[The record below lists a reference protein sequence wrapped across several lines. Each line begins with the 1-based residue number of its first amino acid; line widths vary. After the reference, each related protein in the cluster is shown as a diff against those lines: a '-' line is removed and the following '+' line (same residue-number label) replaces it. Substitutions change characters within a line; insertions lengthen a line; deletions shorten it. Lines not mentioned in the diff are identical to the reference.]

1 MTKLAKE
8 KVIHF
13 VLSPEDG
20 DLIGW
25 LRSLPKRSFN
35 KTVNRILVS
44 ESCGE
49 VAPLPCTF
57 SSAEVA
63 EEVQCRIVL
72 RDEKAEKLVSS
83 IPYGEVTGRLKKI
96 LRRHI
101 EANQTKPKEVDARQL
116 LRMFQNFR
124 TKMLELEEEAYG
136 LPDRDRLLCV
146 FYDQAL
152 QRLFSSVSSCY
163 QTGDQ
168 ISGDA
173 RLAKLQDENF
183 PKDIFEKIFADELQN
198 AENFGQEGAM

>member
-1 MTKLAKE
+1 MAKE
-8 KVIHF
+8 KVVHF

-49 VAPLPCTF
+49 VALLPCTF

-83 IPYGEVTGRLKKI
+83 MPYGEVTGRLKEI

-101 EANQTKPKEVDARQL
+101 QANQTRPKEIDMRQL
-116 LRMFQNFR
+116 FRLFQNFR
-124 TKMLELEEEAYG
+124 TKMLELEEEVYG
-136 LPDRDRLLCV
+136 VPDRDRLLCE
-146 FYDQAL
+146 FYNQAL
-152 QRLFSSVSSCY
+152 QRLFSSVNSCY

-168 ISGDA
+168 ISSDA

-183 PKDIFEKIFADELQN
+183 PEEIFADILQ
-198 AENFGQEGAM
+198 NFGQQGAM

>member
-44 ESCGE
+44 ESYGE
-49 VAPLPCTF
+49 IAPLPCAF

-72 RDEKAEKLVSS
+72 RDEKAEKLVSAMS
-83 IPYGEVTGRLKKI
+83 YGEVTGRLKEI

-101 EANQTKPKEVDARQL
+101 KANQTKPKEVDVRQL
-116 LRMFQNFR
+116 VRLFQNFR
-124 TKMLELEEEAYG
+124 TKMSALETEIYEGPEW
-136 LPDRDRLLCV
+136 DQLLCD
-146 FYDQAL
+146 FYDEAL

-183 PKDIFEKIFADELQN
+183 LEEIFEKIFADELQN

>member
-1 MTKLAKE
+1 MAKE
-8 KVIHF
+8 KIIHF

-44 ESCGE
+44 ESYGE

-72 RDEKAEKLVSS
+72 RDEKAERFVSS
-83 IPYGEVTGRLKKI
+83 IPYGEVTGRLKEI

-101 EANQTKPKEVDARQL
+101 KANQTRPKEIDVQQL
-116 LRMFQNFR
+116 FRLFQNFR
-124 TKMLELEEEAYG
+124 TKMMELEEEAYG
-136 LPDRDRLLCV
+136 VSDRDRLLCD

-152 QRLFSSVSSCY
+152 QRLFSSVSGCY

-183 PKDIFEKIFADELQN
+183 PEEIFEKIFADELQN
-198 AENFGQEGAM
+198 AENFGQEE

>member
-1 MTKLAKE
+1 MAKE

-44 ESCGE
+44 ESYGE

-72 RDEKAEKLVSS
+72 RDEKAERFVSS
-83 IPYGEVTGRLKKI
+83 IPYGEVTGRLKEI

-101 EANQTKPKEVDARQL
+101 KANQTRPKEIDVRQL
-116 LRMFQNFR
+116 FRLFRNFR
-124 TKMLELEEEAYG
+124 TKMMELEEEAYG
-136 LPDRDRLLCV
+136 VPDRDRLLCD

-152 QRLFSSVSSCY
+152 RRLFSSVNGCY

-183 PKDIFEKIFADELQN
+183 PEEIFEKIFADELQN
-198 AENFGQEGAM
+198 AENSGQEE

>member
-1 MTKLAKE
+1 MAKE

-25 LRSLPKRSFN
+25 MYSLPKRSFN
-35 KTVNRILVS
+35 KTVNQILVS
-44 ESCGE
+44 ESRGE
-49 VAPLPCTF
+49 IALLPCTF

-72 RDEKAEKLVSS
+72 RDEKAERFVSS
-83 IPYGEVTGRLKKI
+83 IPYGEVTGRLKDI

-101 EANQTKPKEVDARQL
+101 KANQMKPKEIDVRQL
-116 LRMFQNFR
+116 FRLFQNFR
-124 TKMLELEEEAYG
+124 TKMTELEEEAYG
-136 LPDRDRLLCV
+136 VPDWDRLLCD
-146 FYDQAL
+146 FYDEAL
-152 QRLFSSVSSCY
+152 QRLFSSVSGCY

-183 PKDIFEKIFADELQN
+183 PEEIFEQIFADELQN
-198 AENFGQEGAM
+198 AENFGQEE

>member
-1 MTKLAKE
+1 MAKE

-44 ESCGE
+44 ESYGE
-49 VAPLPCTF
+49 IAPLPCAF

-72 RDEKAEKLVSS
+72 RDEKAEKLVSAM
-83 IPYGEVTGRLKKI
+83 PYGEVTARLKDI

-101 EANQTKPKEVDARQL
+101 QANQTRPKEIDARQL
-116 LRMFQNFR
+116 FRLFQNFR
-124 TKMLELEEEAYG
+124 TKMTELEEEAYG
-136 LPDRDRLLCV
+136 VPDRDRLLCD
-146 FYDQAL
+146 FYDEAL
-152 QRLFSSVSSCY
+152 QRLFSSVSGCY

-183 PKDIFEKIFADELQN
+183 LEEIFEQIFADELQN
-198 AENFGQEGAM
+198 AENFGQEE

>member
-1 MTKLAKE
+1 MTEMAKE
-8 KVIHF
+8 KAIHF

-44 ESCGE
+44 ESYGE
-49 VAPLPCTF
+49 IAPLPCAF

-72 RDEKAEKLVSS
+72 RDEKAEKLVSAM
-83 IPYGEVTGRLKKI
+83 PYGEVTGRLKDI

-101 EANQTKPKEVDARQL
+101 QANQTRPKEIDARQL
-116 LRMFQNFR
+116 FRLFQNFR
-124 TKMLELEEEAYG
+124 TKMMELEEEAYG
-136 LPDRDRLLCV
+136 VPDRDRLLCV

-152 QRLFSSVSSCY
+152 QRLFSSVSGCY

-173 RLAKLQDENF
+173 RLAKLLDENF
-183 PKDIFEKIFADELQN
+183 PEEIFEEIFAEILQ
-198 AENFGQEGAM
+198 NFGQQGAM

>member
-1 MTKLAKE
+1 MAKE

-25 LRSLPKRSFN
+25 LQSLPKRSFN

-44 ESCGE
+44 ESYGE
-49 VAPLPCTF
+49 IAPLPCAF

-72 RDEKAEKLVSS
+72 RDEKAEMLVSAMS
-83 IPYGEVTGRLKKI
+83 YGEVTGRLKEI

-101 EANQTKPKEVDARQL
+101 KANQMKPKEIDVRQL
-116 LRMFQNFR
+116 FRLFQNFR
-124 TKMLELEEEAYG
+124 TKMTELEEEAYG
-136 LPDRDRLLCV
+136 VPDRDRLLCD
-146 FYDQAL
+146 FYDEAL
-152 QRLFSSVSSCY
+152 QRLFSSVSGCY

-183 PKDIFEKIFADELQN
+183 PEEIFEQIFADELQN
-198 AENFGQEGAM
+198 AENFGQEE

>member
-1 MTKLAKE
+1 MDKE

-44 ESCGE
+44 ESRGE
-49 VAPLPCTF
+49 IALLPCTF
-57 SSAEVA
+57 SSAKVA
-63 EEVQCRIVL
+63 KEVQCRIVL
-72 RDEKAEKLVSS
+72 RDEKAEKFVLSM
-83 IPYGEVTGRLKKI
+83 PYGEITGRLKEI

-101 EANQTKPKEVDARQL
+101 KANQTRPKEIDARRL
-116 LRMFQNFR
+116 VRLFQNFR
-124 TKMLELEEEAYG
+124 TKMWELEAKVSEG
-136 LPDRDRLLCV
+136 PDWDRLLCN
-146 FYDQAL
+146 FYDEAL

-183 PKDIFEKIFADELQN
+183 PKEIFEEIFAEALQN
-198 AENFGQEGAM
+198 FVQEGAM

>member
-1 MTKLAKE
+1 MAKE

-44 ESCGE
+44 ESYGE
-49 VAPLPCTF
+49 IAPLPCAF

-72 RDEKAEKLVSS
+72 RDEKAEKLVSAM
-83 IPYGEVTGRLKKI
+83 PYGEVTGRLKDI

-101 EANQTKPKEVDARQL
+101 QANQTRPKEIDARQL
-116 LRMFQNFR
+116 FRMFQNFR
-124 TKMLELEEEAYG
+124 TKMTELEEEAYG
-136 LPDRDRLLCV
+136 VPDRDRLLCV

-168 ISGDA
+168 ISSDA

-183 PKDIFEKIFADELQN
+183 PKEIFEEIFAEALQ
-198 AENFGQEGAM
+198 NFGQEGAM

>member
-1 MTKLAKE
+1 MAKE

-25 LRSLPKRSFN
+25 MYSLPKRSFN

-44 ESCGE
+44 KSYGE
-49 VAPLPCTF
+49 IAPLPCAF

-63 EEVQCRIVL
+63 EKVQCRIVI
-72 RDEKAEKLVSS
+72 RDEKAEKLVSAM
-83 IPYGEVTGRLKKI
+83 PYGEVTARLKDI

-101 EANQTKPKEVDARQL
+101 QANQTRPKEIDARQL
-116 LRMFQNFR
+116 FRLFQNFR
-124 TKMLELEEEAYG
+124 TKMAELEEEAYG
-136 LPDRDRLLCV
+136 GLDRDRLLCD

-152 QRLFSSVSSCY
+152 QRLFSSVSGCY

-183 PKDIFEKIFADELQN
+183 LEEIFEKVFADEIQN

>member
-49 VAPLPCTF
+49 VALLPCTF
-57 SSAEVA
+57 SSAEVTK
-63 EEVQCRIVL
+63 EVQCRIVL
-72 RDEKAEKLVSS
+72 RDEKAKKFVSS
-83 IPYGEVTGRLKKI
+83 MPYGEVSGRLKEI

-101 EANQTKPKEVDARQL
+101 KVNQTKPKEVDVRQL
-116 LRMFQNFR
+116 VRLLQNFR
-124 TKMLELEEEAYG
+124 TKMWELEAKVYEG
-136 LPDRDRLLCV
+136 PDWDRLLCN
-146 FYDQAL
+146 FYDEAL
-152 QRLFSSVSSCY
+152 QRLFSSVSGCY

-173 RLAKLQDENF
+173 RMAKLQDENF
-183 PKDIFEKIFADELQN
+183 PEEIFEKIFADELQN
-198 AENFGQEGAM
+198 AENFGQEE

>member
-1 MTKLAKE
+1 MAKE

-44 ESCGE
+44 ESYGE
-49 VAPLPCTF
+49 IAPLPCAF

-72 RDEKAEKLVSS
+72 RDEKAEKLVSAMS
-83 IPYGEVTGRLKKI
+83 YGEVTGRLKEI

-101 EANQTKPKEVDARQL
+101 KANRMKPKEIDVRQL
-116 LRMFQNFR
+116 FRLFQNFR
-124 TKMLELEEEAYG
+124 TKMWHLEEEAYG
-136 LPDRDRLLCV
+136 VPYRDRLLCD

-183 PKDIFEKIFADELQN
+183 PKEIFEEIFAEALQ
-198 AENFGQEGAM
+198 NFGQQGAM

>member
-1 MTKLAKE
+1 MAKE

-44 ESCGE
+44 ESSGE
-49 VAPLPCTF
+49 IALLPCTF
-57 SSAEVA
+57 SSAKVA
-63 EEVQCRIVL
+63 KEVQCRIVL
-72 RDEKAEKLVSS
+72 RDEEAEKFVLSM
-83 IPYGEVTGRLKKI
+83 PYGEITGRLKEI

-101 EANQTKPKEVDARQL
+101 KANQTKPKEADVRQL
-116 LRMFQNFR
+116 VRLFQNFR
-124 TKMLELEEEAYG
+124 TKMMELEEEAYG
-136 LPDRDRLLCV
+136 VPDRDRLLCD

-152 QRLFSSVSSCY
+152 RRLFSSVSSCY

-183 PKDIFEKIFADELQN
+183 PEEIFEQIFADELQN
-198 AENFGQEGAM
+198 AENFGQEE

>member
-44 ESCGE
+44 ESYGE
-49 VAPLPCTF
+49 IAPLPCAF

-83 IPYGEVTGRLKKI
+83 MPYGEVTGRLKEI

-101 EANQTKPKEVDARQL
+101 QANQTRPKEIDVRQL
-116 LRMFQNFR
+116 FRLFQNFR
-124 TKMLELEEEAYG
+124 TKMMELEEDAYG
-136 LPDRDRLLCV
+136 VPDRDRLLCD

-152 QRLFSSVSSCY
+152 QRLFSSVSGCY

-183 PKDIFEKIFADELQN
+183 LEEIFEKIFAEELQN
-198 AENFGQEGAM
+198 AENFGQEE

>member
-1 MTKLAKE
+1 MAEE

-25 LRSLPKRSFN
+25 MYSLPKRSFN

-49 VAPLPCTF
+49 IAPLPCTF

-72 RDEKAEKLVSS
+72 RDEKAEKIVSS
-83 IPYGEVTGRLKKI
+83 MPYGEVTGRLKEI

-101 EANQTKPKEVDARQL
+101 KANQTRPKEINVRQL
-116 LRMFQNFR
+116 LRLFQNFR
-124 TKMLELEEEAYG
+124 TKMMELEEEAYG
-136 LPDRDRLLCV
+136 VSSRDRLLCE
-146 FYDQAL
+146 FYEQAL

-163 QTGDQ
+163 QIGDQ

-183 PKDIFEKIFADELQN
+183 PKKIFDEIFADALQN
-198 AENFGQEGAM
+198 TENFGQEGAM

>member
-1 MTKLAKE
+1 MAKE

-44 ESCGE
+44 ESYGE
-49 VAPLPCTF
+49 IAPLPCAF

-72 RDEKAEKLVSS
+72 RDEKAEMLVSAMS
-83 IPYGEVTGRLKKI
+83 YGEVTGRLKEI

-101 EANQTKPKEVDARQL
+101 KANQMKPKEIDVRQL
-116 LRMFQNFR
+116 FRLFQNFR
-124 TKMLELEEEAYG
+124 TKMTELEEEAYG
-136 LPDRDRLLCV
+136 VPDRDRLLCD
-146 FYDQAL
+146 FYDEAL
-152 QRLFSSVSSCY
+152 QRLFSSVSGCY

-183 PKDIFEKIFADELQN
+183 PEEIFEQIFADELQN
-198 AENFGQEGAM
+198 AENFGQEE

>member
-1 MTKLAKE
+1 MAKE

-44 ESCGE
+44 ESYGE
-49 VAPLPCTF
+49 IAPLPCAF

-72 RDEKAEKLVSS
+72 RDEKAEKLVSAMS
-83 IPYGEVTGRLKKI
+83 YGEVTGRLKEI

-101 EANQTKPKEVDARQL
+101 KANQMKPKEIDVRQL
-116 LRMFQNFR
+116 FRLFQNFR
-124 TKMLELEEEAYG
+124 TKMTELEEEAYG
-136 LPDRDRLLCV
+136 VPDRDRLLCD
-146 FYDQAL
+146 FYDEAL
-152 QRLFSSVSSCY
+152 QRLFSSVSGCY

-173 RLAKLQDENF
+173 RLAKLQDKNF
-183 PKDIFEKIFADELQN
+183 LEEIFEKIFADELQN
-198 AENFGQEGAM
+198 AENFGQEE

>member
-1 MTKLAKE
+1 MAKE

-44 ESCGE
+44 ESYGE
-49 VAPLPCTF
+49 ITPLPCAF

-72 RDEKAEKLVSS
+72 RDEKAEKLVSAMS
-83 IPYGEVTGRLKKI
+83 YGEVTGRIKEI

-101 EANQTKPKEVDARQL
+101 KANQTRPKEIDVRQL
-116 LRMFQNFR
+116 FRLFQNFR
-124 TKMLELEEEAYG
+124 TKMMELEEEAYG
-136 LPDRDRLLCV
+136 VPDRDRLLCD

-183 PKDIFEKIFADELQN
+183 PKEIFEEIFAEARQ
-198 AENFGQEGAM
+198 NFGQEGAM

>member
-44 ESCGE
+44 ESYGD

-72 RDEKAEKLVSS
+72 RDEKAERFVSS
-83 IPYGEVTGRLKKI
+83 IPYGEVTGRLKEI

-101 EANQTKPKEVDARQL
+101 KANQTRPKEIDVRQL
-116 LRMFQNFR
+116 FRLFQNFR
-124 TKMLELEEEAYG
+124 TKMMELEEEAYG
-136 LPDRDRLLCV
+136 VPDRDRLLCV

-168 ISGDA
+168 ISSDA

-183 PKDIFEKIFADELQN
+183 PKEIFEQIFADELQN
-198 AENFGQEGAM
+198 AENFGQEE

>member
-44 ESCGE
+44 ESYGE
-49 VAPLPCTF
+49 IAPLSCTF
-57 SSAEVA
+57 SSAEMA

-72 RDEKAEKLVSS
+72 RDEKAERFVSS
-83 IPYGEVTGRLKKI
+83 IPYGEVTARLKDI

-101 EANQTKPKEVDARQL
+101 QANQTRPKEIDVRQL
-116 LRMFQNFR
+116 FRLFQNFR
-124 TKMLELEEEAYG
+124 TKMTELEEEAYG
-136 LPDRDRLLCV
+136 VPDRDRLLCD
-146 FYDQAL
+146 FYDEAL
-152 QRLFSSVSSCY
+152 QRLFSSVSGCY

-183 PKDIFEKIFADELQN
+183 PEEIFEQIFADELQN
-198 AENFGQEGAM
+198 AENFGQEE

>member
-1 MTKLAKE
+1 MAKE

-49 VAPLPCTF
+49 IAPLPCAF

-72 RDEKAEKLVSS
+72 RDEKAEMLVSAMS
-83 IPYGEVTGRLKKI
+83 YGEVTGRLKEI

-101 EANQTKPKEVDARQL
+101 KANQMKPKEIDVRQL
-116 LRMFQNFR
+116 FRLFQNFR
-124 TKMLELEEEAYG
+124 TKMTELEEEAYG
-136 LPDRDRLLCV
+136 VPDRDRLLCV

-168 ISGDA
+168 ISSDA
-173 RLAKLQDENF
+173 RLAKLLDENF
-183 PKDIFEKIFADELQN
+183 PEEIFEEIFAEILQ
-198 AENFGQEGAM
+198 NFGQQGAM

>member
-1 MTKLAKE
+1 MAKE

-35 KTVNRILVS
+35 KTVNQILVS

-49 VAPLPCTF
+49 IALLLCTF
-57 SSAEVA
+57 SSAEVTK
-63 EEVQCRIVL
+63 EVQCRIVL
-72 RDEKAEKLVSS
+72 RDEKAEKFVLSM
-83 IPYGEVTGRLKKI
+83 PYGEVTGRLKEI

-101 EANQTKPKEVDARQL
+101 KVNQTKPKEVDVRQL
-116 LRMFQNFR
+116 VRLFQNFR
-124 TKMLELEEEAYG
+124 TKIWELEEEAYG
-136 LPDRDRLLCV
+136 VPDRDRLLCD
-146 FYDQAL
+146 FYDEAL
-152 QRLFSSVSSCY
+152 QRLFSSVSGCY
-163 QTGDQ
+163 QIGDQ

-183 PKDIFEKIFADELQN
+183 QEEIFEKIFADALQN
-198 AENFGQEGAM
+198 AANFGQEEAM

>member
-1 MTKLAKE
+1 MAKE

-25 LRSLPKRSFN
+25 LRSLPKRGFN
-35 KTVNRILVS
+35 KTVNQILVS
-44 ESCGE
+44 ESRGE
-49 VAPLPCTF
+49 IALLPCSF
-57 SSAEVA
+57 SSAKVA
-63 EEVQCRIVL
+63 KEVQCRIVL
-72 RDEKAEKLVSS
+72 RDEKAEKFVSS
-83 IPYGEVTGRLKKI
+83 MPYGEVSGRLKEI

-101 EANQTKPKEVDARQL
+101 HVNQTRPKEID
-116 LRMFQNFR
+116 LRRLVRLFQNFK
-124 TKMLELEEEAYG
+124 TKMWELEAKVYEG
-136 LPDRDRLLCV
+136 PDWDRLLCN
-146 FYDQAL
+146 FYDEAL
-152 QRLFSSVSSCY
+152 QRLFSSVSGCY

>member
-1 MTKLAKE
+1 MAKE
-8 KVIHF
+8 KIIHF
-13 VLSPEDG
+13 VLSQEDS

-35 KTVNRILVS
+35 KTVNHILVS
-44 ESCGE
+44 ESYGE

-72 RDEKAEKLVSS
+72 RDEKAERFVSS
-83 IPYGEVTGRLKKI
+83 IPYGEVTGRLKEI

-101 EANQTKPKEVDARQL
+101 KANQTRPKEIDVQQL
-116 LRMFQNFR
+116 FRLFQNFR
-124 TKMLELEEEAYG
+124 TKMMELEEEAYG
-136 LPDRDRLLCV
+136 VSDRDRLLCD

-152 QRLFSSVSSCY
+152 QRLFSSVSGCY

-183 PKDIFEKIFADELQN
+183 PEEIFEKIFADELQN
-198 AENFGQEGAM
+198 AENFGQEE

>member
-1 MTKLAKE
+1 MAKE

-13 VLSPEDG
+13 VLSPEEG

-35 KTVNRILVS
+35 KTVNQILVS
-44 ESCGE
+44 ESRGKI
-49 VAPLPCTF
+49 ALIPCSF

-72 RDEKAEKLVSS
+72 RDEKAEMLVSAMS
-83 IPYGEVTGRLKKI
+83 YGEITGRLKEI

-101 EANQTKPKEVDARQL
+101 KANQMKPKEIDVRQL
-116 LRMFQNFR
+116 FRLFQNFR
-124 TKMLELEEEAYG
+124 TKMTELEEEAYG
-136 LPDRDRLLCV
+136 VPDRDRLLCD
-146 FYDQAL
+146 FYDEAL
-152 QRLFSSVSSCY
+152 QRLFSSVSGCY

-183 PKDIFEKIFADELQN
+183 PEEIFEQIFGDELQN
-198 AENFGQEGAM
+198 AENFGQEE

>member
-1 MTKLAKE
+1 MAKE

-44 ESCGE
+44 ESYGE
-49 VAPLPCTF
+49 IAPLPCAF
-57 SSAEVA
+57 SSAEVV
-63 EEVQCRIVL
+63 EEVQCLIVL
-72 RDEKAEKLVSS
+72 RDEKAEKLVSAMS
-83 IPYGEVTGRLKKI
+83 YGEVTGRIKEI

-101 EANQTKPKEVDARQL
+101 KANQTRSKEIDVRQL
-116 LRMFQNFR
+116 FRLFQNFR
-124 TKMLELEEEAYG
+124 TKMTELEEEAYG
-136 LPDRDRLLCV
+136 VPDRDRLLCD
-146 FYDQAL
+146 FYDEAL
-152 QRLFSSVSSCY
+152 QRLFSSVNGCY

-173 RLAKLQDENF
+173 RLAKLQNENF
-183 PKDIFEKIFADELQN
+183 PEEIFEQIFADELQN
-198 AENFGQEGAM
+198 AENFGQEE

>member
-35 KTVNRILVS
+35 KTVNRILLS
-44 ESCGE
+44 ESYGE
-49 VAPLPCTF
+49 IAPLPCAF

-83 IPYGEVTGRLKKI
+83 MPYGEVTGRLKEI

-101 EANQTKPKEVDARQL
+101 QANQTRPKEIDVRQL
-116 LRMFQNFR
+116 FRLFQNFR
-124 TKMLELEEEAYG
+124 TKMMELEEEAYG
-136 LPDRDRLLCV
+136 VPDRDRLLCD
-146 FYDQAL
+146 FYDEAL
-152 QRLFSSVSSCY
+152 QRLFSSVSGCY

-183 PKDIFEKIFADELQN
+183 LEEIFEKIFADELQN
-198 AENFGQEGAM
+198 AENFGQEE

>member
-1 MTKLAKE
+1 MAKE

-44 ESCGE
+44 ESYGE

-72 RDEKAEKLVSS
+72 RDEKAERFVSS
-83 IPYGEVTGRLKKI
+83 IPYGEVTGRLKEI

-101 EANQTKPKEVDARQL
+101 KANQTRPKEIDVRQL
-116 LRMFQNFR
+116 FRLFQNFR
-124 TKMLELEEEAYG
+124 TKMMELEEEAYG
-136 LPDRDRLLCV
+136 VPDRDRLLCV

-152 QRLFSSVSSCY
+152 QRLFSYVSSCY

-183 PKDIFEKIFADELQN
+183 PEEIFEEIFAEILQ
-198 AENFGQEGAM
+198 NFGQQGAM

>member
-1 MTKLAKE
+1 MAKE

-72 RDEKAEKLVSS
+72 RDEKAEKLVSAM
-83 IPYGEVTGRLKKI
+83 PYGEVTGRLKDI

-101 EANQTKPKEVDARQL
+101 QANQTRPKEIDARQL
-116 LRMFQNFR
+116 FRLFQNFR
-124 TKMLELEEEAYG
+124 TKMTELEEEAYG
-136 LPDRDRLLCV
+136 VPNRDRRLCD
-146 FYDQAL
+146 FYDEAL
-152 QRLFSSVSSCY
+152 QRLFLSVSGCY

-183 PKDIFEKIFADELQN
+183 PEEIFEQIFADELQN
-198 AENFGQEGAM
+198 AENFGQEE

>member
-1 MTKLAKE
+1 MAKE

-44 ESCGE
+44 ESYGE
-49 VAPLPCTF
+49 IAPLPCAF

-72 RDEKAEKLVSS
+72 RDEKAEKFVLSM
-83 IPYGEVTGRLKKI
+83 PYGEITGRLKEI

-101 EANQTKPKEVDARQL
+101 KANQTKPKEVDVRQL
-116 LRMFQNFR
+116 VRLFQNFR
-124 TKMLELEEEAYG
+124 TKMTELEEEAYG
-136 LPDRDRLLCV
+136 VPDRDRLLCI

-183 PKDIFEKIFADELQN
+183 PKEIFEEIFAEVLR
-198 AENFGQEGAM
+198 NFGQEGAM

>member
-1 MTKLAKE
+1 MTEMAKE

-44 ESCGE
+44 ESYGE
-49 VAPLPCTF
+49 IAPLPCAF
-57 SSAEVA
+57 SSAKVA
-63 EEVQCRIVL
+63 KAVQCRIVL
-72 RDEKAEKLVSS
+72 RDEKAEKFVSS
-83 IPYGEVTGRLKKI
+83 IPYGEVTDRLKEI

-101 EANQTKPKEVDARQL
+101 KANQTKPKEIDVRQL
-116 LRMFQNFR
+116 FRLFQNFR
-124 TKMLELEEEAYG
+124 TKMMELEEEAYG
-136 LPDRDRLLCV
+136 VPDRDRLLCD

-152 QRLFSSVSSCY
+152 QRLFSSVSGCY

-173 RLAKLQDENF
+173 RLARLQDENF
-183 PKDIFEKIFADELQN
+183 PEEIFEKIFADELQN
-198 AENFGQEGAM
+198 AENFGQEE

>member
-1 MTKLAKE
+1 MAKE

-13 VLSPEDG
+13 VLSLEDG

-44 ESCGE
+44 ESYGD

-72 RDEKAEKLVSS
+72 RDEKAERFVSS
-83 IPYGEVTGRLKKI
+83 IPYGEVTGRLKEI

-101 EANQTKPKEVDARQL
+101 KANQTRPKEIDVRQL
-116 LRMFQNFR
+116 FRLFQNFR
-124 TKMLELEEEAYG
+124 TKMMELEEEAYG
-136 LPDRDRLLCV
+136 VPDRDRLLCV

-168 ISGDA
+168 ISSDA

-183 PKDIFEKIFADELQN
+183 PKEIFEQIFADELQN
-198 AENFGQEGAM
+198 AENFGQEE

>member
-1 MTKLAKE
+1 MAKE

-35 KTVNRILVS
+35 KTVNQILVS
-44 ESCGE
+44 ESRGE
-49 VAPLPCTF
+49 IALLPCSF
-57 SSAEVA
+57 SSAKVA
-63 EEVQCRIVL
+63 KEVQCRIVL
-72 RDEKAEKLVSS
+72 RDEKAEKLVSAMS
-83 IPYGEVTGRLKKI
+83 YGEVTGRLKEI

-101 EANQTKPKEVDARQL
+101 KANQMKPKEIDVRQL
-116 LRMFQNFR
+116 FRLFQNFR
-124 TKMLELEEEAYG
+124 TKMTELEEEAYG
-136 LPDRDRLLCV
+136 VPDRDRLLCD
-146 FYDQAL
+146 FYDEAL
-152 QRLFSSVSSCY
+152 QRLFSSVSGCY

-183 PKDIFEKIFADELQN
+183 PEEIFEQLFADELQN
-198 AENFGQEGAM
+198 AENFGQEE